1 MKLARR
7 NFLRLASGAVALT
20 AAPHIARADD
30 YPTKPARLLVG
41 FPPGGQVDIVA
52 RVTAQW
58 LGNQLGQNVVVE
70 NKPGAGGNLG
80 AEAIV
85 NAPPDGY
92 TLFFGTA
99 SNTVNATLFAK
110 LSYDFARDIAPVS
123 PVNRINLVLEANPA
137 TPFKSVA
144 ELIAFAKANPGKLDI
159 ASPSPGTPPF
169 MAVELFKM
177 LAKVDIV
184 NVPYG
189 GEGQMITDLLGGQI
203 KHAFGGISAGI
214 SHIKDGGLVALG
226 VTTAQRVPELPDV
239 PSIGDTVPGFE
250 ASGWSGVVAPKNTPK
265 PIVDRLYS
273 AIVAVQADPK
283 FRERLSGL
291 GVSVLAMTPDAFG
304 AFIVAETEKWG
315 KVVKFAGLKPAP

>member
-1 MKLARR
+1 MRLTRR
-7 NFLRLASGAVALT
+7 SVLHLTSGAAALT
-20 AAPHIARADD
+20 LAPHVARAQA
-30 YPTKPARLLVG
+30 YPAKPVRLLVG

-58 LGNQLGQNVVVE
+58 LGERLGQTVVVE
-70 NKPGAGGNLG
+70 NRPGAGGNLG

-99 SNTVNATLFAK
+99 SNAVNATLFEK
-110 LSYDFARDIAPVS
+110 LSYDFAHDITPVS
-123 PVNRINLVLEANPA
+123 PVNRINLVLECNPA

-144 ELIAFAKANPGKLDI
+144 ELISFAKANPGKLDI

-177 LAKVDIV
+177 MAGVEVL

-189 GEGQMITDLLGGQI
+189 GEGQMITDLLGGQV

-214 SHIKDGGLVALG
+214 SHIKAGKLTALA
-226 VTTAQRVPELPDV
+226 VTTATRVPELPDV
-239 PSIGDTVPGFE
+239 PTIGETVPGFE
-250 ASGWSGVVAPKNTPK
+250 AAGWSGVVAPKNTPK
-265 PIVDRLYS
+265 EIVDKLYN
-273 AIVAVQADPK
+273 AVVAVQADPK
-283 FRERLSGL
+283 FQSRLSDL
-291 GVSVLAMTPDAFG
+291 GVSVLAMTPDAF
-304 AFIVAETEKWG
+304 AKFIADETEKWG
-315 KVVKFAGLKPAP
+315 KVVKFAGLKPK